1 LTSILHSGDKLSKTS
16 TGATVSKIATINRYL
31 LPGLAFKAV
40 VIGGGYATGRELVE
54 FFLPSGPAGGLLGMG
69 LAMLLWSAI
78 CVATF
83 VFAYDHRTL
92 EYKGFFQRLLGPCSW
107 IFELIYLLF
116 LMLILS
122 VFGSAAGSIGNALFG
137 WPELVG
143 SLLLVGMILAVCVA
157 GQGVA
162 EKVFKYVSVLLY
174 AVYAL
179 FLLQCLL
186 AFGPQIDAGF
196 AKPSVA
202 TSWFP
207 SWISGGITY
216 ASYNA
221 IGAVLIL
228 PVLRHLTSRRDAV
241 VAGLIAGPLA
251 MAPAIVFFICL
262 AGFYPAILSEPLPS
276 DYILQRLDRPAFHLL
291 FQLMV
296 MAALLES
303 GVGFVQAFNVRIGQV
318 YARRQKQ
325 IPLAV
330 RILVPAV
337 LTLGSV
343 FVASKVGLI
352 ELIASGYRFIAWAI
366 IGVFIVP
373 LFTLGLFRVLSPSRP
388 STAA

>member
-1 LTSILHSGDKLSKTS
+1 M
-16 TGATVSKIATINRYL
+16 SKIATINRYL

-54 FFLPSGPAGGLLGMG
+54 FFLPSGPVGGLLGMA

-83 VFAYDHRTL
+83 VFAYDHGTL
-92 EYKGFFQRLLGPCSW
+92 EYKGFFQRLLGPFSW
-107 IFELIYLLF
+107 IFEFIYLLF

-122 VFGSAAGSIGNALFG
+122 VFGSAAGGIGHALFG

-143 SLLLVGMILAVCVA
+143 SLLLVGMILSVCVA
-157 GQGVA
+157 GQSVA

-186 AFGPQIDAGF
+186 AFGAEIDAGF
-196 AKPSVA
+196 ARPSIDM
-202 TSWFP
+202 

-241 VAGLIAGPLA
+241 IAGLIAGPLA

-262 AGFYPAILSEPLPS
+262 VGFYPAILGEALPS
-276 DYILQRLDRPAFHLL
+276 DYILQQLGRPAFHLL

-303 GVGFVQAFNVRIGQV
+303 GVGFVQAFNVRINEL
-318 YARRQKQ
+318 YARRATQT
-325 IPLAV
+325 PLAV

-343 FVASKVGLI
+343 FVASEVG
-352 ELIASGYRFIAWAI
+352 
-366 IGVFIVP
+366 
-373 LFTLGLFRVLSPSRP
+373 
-388 STAA
+388 